1 MTEQRVMFAI
11 SELKI
16 MTAKHLL
23 ESAGIEAFSIDK
35 RDSAHAGVFGDIE
48 LFVDESR
55 SKEARQLLKDEGVL

>member
-1 MTEQRVMFAI
+1 MFAV

-16 MTAKHLL
+16 MTAKHIL
-23 ESAGIEAFSIDK
+23 ESAGIEAHSIDK
-35 RDSAHAGVFGDIE
+35 RDSAHAAAWGDIE

>member
-1 MTEQRVMFAI
+1 MKEQKVMFAV

-23 ESAGIEAFSIDK
+23 ESAGIEAHSIDK
-35 RDSAHAGVFGDIE
+35 RDSAHAAAWGDIE

-55 SKEARQLLKDEGVL
+55 SKEARQLLWDEGIL

>member
-1 MTEQRVMFAI
+1 MMEQKVMFAV

-16 MTAKHLL
+16 MTAKHIL
-23 ESAGIEAFSIDK
+23 ESAGIEAHSIDK
-35 RDSAHAGVFGDIE
+35 RDSAHAAAWGDIE

>member
-1 MTEQRVMFAI
+1 MMESKVMFAV

-23 ESAGIEAFSIDK
+23 ASAGIEAFSIDK

-48 LFVDESR
+48 LFVDQSR
-55 SKEARQLLKDEGVL
+55 AKEARQLLREEGII